1 MRKSVIVKSAIGRMY
16 HVEENDTFY
25 GSRLKSSGYQI
36 NNLRYF
42 RTLTPNARTII
53 DVGGHL
59 GTNTIEYATWAKDIK
74 TFEPTSYLRK
84 WLLENIEINKNNKT
98 NGKGWFKLSKST
110 YAPIIMTG
118 NIEVFPYA
126 LSDTEG
132 EETLNTVTRASGHNH
147 IELNFNGKKLTKKGW
162 VKKPESK
169 STRTIQEK
177 IQTKTLDSF
186 NFKDVDG
193 IKIDVEGLEFQ
204 VIKGAVNTI
213 KKYRPVIQTEI
224 QIGMCRRAGY
234 EANELCSYLT
244 DMDYV
249 QTLSDGT
256 IINPSNVFSEVKAK
270 IDRFWI
276 PKEKLKNDIN

>member
-110 YAPIIMTG
+110 YAPVSYTH
-118 NIEVFPYA
+118 
-126 LSDTEG
+126 L
-132 EETLNTVTRASGHNH
+132 TL
-147 IELNFNGKKLTKKGW
+147 
-162 VKKPESK
+162 P
-169 STRTIQEK
+169 TI
-177 IQTKTLDSF
+177 
-186 NFKDVDG
+186 
-193 IKIDVEGLEFQ
+193 
-204 VIKGAVNTI
+204 
-213 KKYRPVIQTEI
+213 
-224 QIGMCRRAGY
+224 
-234 EANELCSYLT
+234 CS
-244 DMDYV
+244 V
-249 QTLSDGT
+249 
-256 IINPSNVFSEVKAK
+256 
-270 IDRFWI
+270 
-276 PKEKLKNDIN
+276 

>member
-1 MRKSVIVKSAIGRMY
+1 MLVD
-16 HVEENDTFY
+16 N
-25 GSRLKSSGYQI
+25 
-36 NNLRYF
+36 
-42 RTLTPNARTII
+42 
-53 DVGGHL
+53 L

-110 YAPIIMTG
+110 YAPILMTG
-118 NIEVFPYA
+118 NVEVFPYA

-224 QIGMCRRAGY
+224 QIGM
-234 EANELCSYLT
+234 
-244 DMDYV
+244 
-249 QTLSDGT
+249 LSL
-256 IINPSNVFSEVKAK
+256 IHI
-270 IDRFWI
+270 
-276 PKEKLKNDIN
+276 

>member
-1 MRKSVIVKSAIGRMY
+1 MRKSVIVKSAIGRIY

-25 GSRLKSSGYQI
+25 GTRLKSSGYQI

-42 RTLTPNARTII
+42 RSLIPDARTII

-59 GTNTIEYATWAKDIK
+59 GTNTIEYATWAKNIK

-84 WLLENIEINKNNKT
+84 WLLENIELNKNAKT
-98 NGKGWFKLSKST
+98 NGKGWFKLADKS
-110 YAPIIMTG
+110 YAPISMTG
-118 NIEVFPYA
+118 EIEVFPYA
-126 LSDTEG
+126 LSDSEG
-132 EETLNTVTRASGHNH
+132 EQILNTVTRASGHNH
-147 IELNFNGKKLTKKGW
+147 IELDFNGKKLTKKGW
-162 VKKPESK
+162 IKKPESK
-169 STRTIQEK
+169 STRTIKEK
-177 IQTKTLDSF
+177 ILTRTLDSF
-186 NFKDVDG
+186 KFTKVDG

-204 VIKGAVNTI
+204 VIKGAANTI

-224 QIGMCRRAGY
+224 QTAMCRRAGY
-234 EANELCSYLT
+234 EANELCEYLT
-244 DMDYV
+244 NMDYV

-276 PKEKLKNDIN
+276 PKEKLKK